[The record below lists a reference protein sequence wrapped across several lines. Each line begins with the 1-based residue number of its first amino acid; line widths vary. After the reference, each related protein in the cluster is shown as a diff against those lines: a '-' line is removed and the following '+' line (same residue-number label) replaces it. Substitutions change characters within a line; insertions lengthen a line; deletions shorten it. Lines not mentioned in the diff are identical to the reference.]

1 MAYTV
6 IQQVYNTSSNT
17 LKTAKGNVEL
27 IKSIKLDSKTLDS
40 SAGTFVVIVEGTA
53 GALFDLQVQ
62 RSSDSRYY
70 NFDTRTFEANYTNK
84 SRSKKLKQGTQ
95 NIEVP
100 AASGGDTYTVQLYT
114 SPAYNTEI
122 SIGANKY
129 FASVTKK
136 QFKDSIVTLSI
147 SGNLT
152 EIDTQVVGTLTGSTI
167 KQTRST
173 IKMVDRKVTLT
184 DAATDHGFFI
194 KDTTRDLNNGTW
206 NKGAMYWQ
214 SGNYTASG
222 GGTNSTSLTLTSV
235 DGLVVGMQV
244 AFINSTYQSVLRA
257 ITAINT
263 TTKTVTLDG
272 NETWSDTH
280 VIIFRAYGPS
290 LINDAIG
297 IKLSVD
303 STTVRLGQTTT
314 STRTE
319 YTSEISEG
327 TDINVNGTTG
337 IAAGATIRMR
347 GLDKSSE
354 TTACTVATISSA
366 STTAGAIT
374 LVNGEVVASSDRPV
388 RVKTK
393 IYIDGSS
400 NQLFLTGKINVTKFP
415 SANQSIFIDT
425 DQILTPGQSS

>member
-1 MAYTV
+1 MAYTPI
-6 IQQVYNTSSNT
+6 IQPTNISTKSAITGGVQLINSIT
-17 LKTAKGNVEL
+17 LGSEK
-27 IKSIKLDSKTLDS
+27 LDS
-40 SAGTFVVIVEGTA
+40 SAGSFQLTVSGTSD
-53 GALFDLQVQ
+53 ALFDLQVQ

-70 NFDTRTFEANYTNK
+70 NFDTRTFAAAYSNK
-84 SRSKKLKQGTQ
+84 SRNKKLSPGTYS
-95 NIEVP
+95 IEVP
-100 AASGGDTYTVQLYT
+100 AASGGDTYAAQVYT
-114 SPAYNTEI
+114 SPAYNTEL
-122 SIGANKY
+122 SSGNKY
-129 FASVTKK
+129 FTSVTKK
-136 QFKDSIVTLSI
+136 QFKDSVVTLAV
-147 SGNLT
+147 SGDLT
-152 EIDTQVVGTLTGSTI
+152 EVDAQSIGTLTGSTI

-173 IKMVDRKVTLT
+173 IKMVDKTISVQ
-184 DAATDHGFFI
+184 DATADHGFFI

-206 NKGAMYWQ
+206 NQSAMYWQ
-214 SGNYTASG
+214 SGNYTANG
-222 GGTNSTSLTLTSV
+222 AGTNSTSLILTSV

-314 STRTE
+314 SIRTE
-319 YTSEISEG
+319 ITSDVGEG
-327 TDINVNGTTG
+327 TDIAVNGTRG

-347 GLDKSSE
+347 GIEKSSE
-354 TTACTVATISSA
+354 STACVVGTISVA
-366 STTAGAIT
+366 STTAGNIT
-374 LVNGEVVASSDRPV
+374 INNGEILASSDRPV

-415 SANQSIFIDT
+415 DANQSIFIDT